1 MYFLYLC
8 NEHLIIHICEFARY
22 KKENYYYNY

>member
-8 NEHLIIHICEFARY
+8 NTHLIIYICEFARY
-22 KKENYYYNY
+22 KKEKYYYNY